1 MSKLDLLQ
9 EIIKTYQKYGW
20 KLYSLLLTEDLKHEV
35 KQLQLSNG
43 FLHNALI
50 KNSVINAIW
59 FTRPSGNRNA
69 WELRLISASPY
80 ALFETIAADCPVSE
94 RERICQAMEKRLENH
109 AARFQ
114 V

>member
-69 WELRLISASPY
+69 GNYVLSVHRLMLCLKQLLQIVQFPNVNE
-80 ALFETIAADCPVSE
+80 F
-94 RERICQAMEKRLENH
+94 
-109 AARFQ
+109 ARQ
-114 V
+114 WKNG